1 MKTSWSSR
9 QLINRKDRI
18 SLLNDLLALSM
29 KLQKEDSNTMGIM
42 TNMTLKDMTQNTTM
56 KSTLENIIINLEKGL
71 RVN

>member
-1 MKTSWSSR
+1 M
-9 QLINRKDRI
+9 
-18 SLLNDLLALSM
+18 ALSM